1 MNINNNL
8 NNNKQVNFKADLK
21 ACTKISD
28 NLYSKLSKIAKDAK
42 GTEGDIVE
50 FSESIV
56 SHPHDSKR
64 AFKEYII
71 KFDYSRKEGAFS
83 KEKPSIAF
91 STIDHKKF
99 GIWDYNNH
107 KFTDWF
113 NAEGKDNKIVEFF
126 QKIMDSVSK

>member
-1 MNINNNL
+1 MQVNNNF
-8 NNNKQVNFKADLK
+8 NNKQVNFKADLK

-42 GTEGDIVE
+42 GTEGEIVE
-50 FSESIV
+50 FIENVV

-71 KFDYSRKEGAFS
+71 KLGYSRKEGAFS
-83 KEKPSIAF
+83 KEEPFIAF
-91 STIDHKKF
+91 STIDHQKF

-107 KFTDWF
+107 KFTDLF
-113 NAEGKDNKIVEFF
+113 DAEEKDNKIVEFF
-126 QKIMDSVSK
+126 QKFMDSVSKK